1 MGSSRI
7 FGLTDLPIFSR
18 AGHTDNRPS
27 PPKPKVHYS
36 EAGRILPRPASFFRD
51 MIFSAQMI
59 CACFLGAMMRKQVEK
74 KLTYDWDGNRARQNR
89 NIKMAA
95 VGALPFL
102 LIGIIS
108 LSVGF

>member
-1 MGSSRI
+1 
-7 FGLTDLPIFSR
+7 
-18 AGHTDNRPS
+18 
-27 PPKPKVHYS
+27 
-36 EAGRILPRPASFFRD
+36 
-51 MIFSAQMI
+51 MI

>member
-1 MGSSRI
+1 
-7 FGLTDLPIFSR
+7 
-18 AGHTDNRPS
+18 
-27 PPKPKVHYS
+27 
-36 EAGRILPRPASFFRD
+36 